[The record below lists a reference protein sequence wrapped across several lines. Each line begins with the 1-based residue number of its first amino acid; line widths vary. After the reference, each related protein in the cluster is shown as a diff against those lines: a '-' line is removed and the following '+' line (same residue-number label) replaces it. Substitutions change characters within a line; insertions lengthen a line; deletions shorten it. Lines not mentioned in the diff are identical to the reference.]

1 MMLQNMLVDL
11 ATGGSLDDKLYLEM
25 RKELMED
32 PALKHLVPDF
42 VRTNRSGGAL
52 WSYFKSVSPH
62 WQPRREH
69 IWAAFSPLLD
79 YLEKNNEAPSD
90 TVISGALAS
99 FDPDGV
105 HQAWEKALERRH
117 SDPEGAITSARTLLE
132 TVCKRI
138 LEEVGGS
145 YGEQDD
151 LPKLFHEAARY
162 INLAPSQHTEEVF
175 KAILGN
181 CQSVVNNLGTLRNKI
196 GDAHGQGGRP
206 IKPSK
211 RHAALAVNL
220 AGAVATFLV
229 ETIVDRVHGQRNI
242 KSDFDRVKSSV

>member
-1 MMLQNMLVDL
+1 MLVEH
-11 ATGGSLDDKLYLEM
+11 ATGSAELFDEALYLKL
-25 RKELMED
+25 RKELIEE
-32 PALKHLVPDF
+32 PGLKDLVPSF

-52 WSYFKSVSPH
+52 WSYFKSVSPQ

-69 IWAAFSPLLD
+69 IWAAFSPLFD
-79 YLEKNNEAPSD
+79 FLEGSNRAPAD
-90 TVISGALAS
+90 TVISGTLAS
-99 FDPDGV
+99 FDPEGV

-117 SDPEGAITSARTLLE
+117 NDPEGAITSARTLLE

-145 YGEQDD
+145 FGEHDD
-151 LPKLFHEAARY
+151 LPKLYHEAARHL
-162 INLAPSQHTEEVF
+162 NLAPSQHTEEVF

-181 CQSVVNNLGTLRNKI
+181 CQSVVNDLGTLRNKI
-196 GDAHGQGGRP
+196 GDAHGQGRKP
-206 IKPSK
+206 IKPRE

-229 ETIVDRVHGQRNI
+229 ETFVDRDSGNSR
-242 KSDFDRVKSSV
+242 

>member
-1 MMLQNMLVDL
+1 MLQNMLVDL
-11 ATGGSLDDKLYLEM
+11 ATGGTLDEALYLEL
-25 RKELMED
+25 RKELIEA
-32 PALKHLVPDF
+32 PALKDFVPDF
-42 VRTNRSGGAL
+42 VRRNRSVGAL
-52 WSYFKSVSPH
+52 WGYFKSVSPQ

-69 IWAAFSPLLD
+69 IWTAFNPMLD
-79 YLEKNNEAPSD
+79 FLEESNRAPGD
-90 TVISGALAS
+90 TVISGSLAS
-99 FDPDGV
+99 FDPEGV
-105 HQAWEKALERRH
+105 HQAWQKALERRH

-138 LEEVGGS
+138 LDGVGDS
-145 YGEQDD
+145 YGERDD
-151 LPKLFHEAARY
+151 LPKLYHEAAKHL
-162 INLAPSQHTEEVF
+162 NLAPSQHTEEVF

-206 IKPSK
+206 IKPGE

-229 ETIVDRVHGQRNI
+229 ETFVYRVRG
-242 KSDFDRVKSSV
+242 KKAA